1 MNTQQL
7 SLEVIILAAGKGTR
21 MYSSLP
27 KMLHEIGGSPLL
39 AHVIRAAQRLEAS
52 KIHVVYGH
60 GGEKVKNRFPDS
72 QINWVQQEQQLGTG
86 HAVAQAI
93 PSVSEDSIVLILYG
107 DVPLIQAETLRSLV
121 NRTSEDSLGLLTA
134 HLDHPDAYGRII
146 RNNAGKVQ
154 RIVEKRDASAEQ
166 LSVCEINTGFLAAPA
181 RRLKK
186 WLEQLN
192 NENSQQEY
200 YLTDIVAMAVE
211 DGIEI
216 ETAQPLNNAE
226 IMGVNNKRELAQLE
240 RDFQKLEAER
250 YMELGATII
259 DPGRF
264 DVRGHIELGSDVS
277 FDINVICEGE
287 VSLGDN
293 VRVGPGVLLKNVSV
307 GANTNIFANCVIED
321 ADIGRDCSIGPFAR
335 IRPDTRLAD
344 RTRIGNFVEIK
355 NSEIGEGSKVNH
367 LTYIGDSSVGKDVN
381 VGAGVITANY
391 DGANKHR
398 TVIGD
403 GASIGANDVLVAPVE
418 VGANATI
425 GAGTVLRKNA
435 PAGELTLS
443 VIKERTLKGWQRPT
457 KKK

>member
-7 SLEVIILAAGKGTR
+7 PLEVIILAAGKGTR

-27 KMLHEIGGSPLL
+27 KVLHEIGGSPLL
-39 AHVIRAAQRLEAS
+39 AHVIRVAHRLEAS
-52 KIHVVYGH
+52 AIHVVYGH
-60 GGEKVKNRFPDS
+60 GGEKVRKCFPDS
-72 QINWVQQEQQLGTG
+72 QINWVRQEQQLGTG

-93 PSVSEDSIVLILYG
+93 PSVADNSIVLILYG

-121 NRTSEDSLGLLTA
+121 NQASDGSFALLTA
-134 HLDHPDAYGRII
+134 ILDRPEAYGRII
-146 RNNAGKVQ
+146 RNNVGQVQ
-154 RIVEKRDASAEQ
+154 RIVEKKDASVEQ
-166 LSVCEINTGFLAAPA
+166 LAVREINTGFMAVPA
-181 RRLKK
+181 VLLKK
-186 WLEQLN
+186 WLGRLN

-200 YLTDIVAMAVE
+200 YLTDIVAMAVK
-211 DGIEI
+211 DGVEI
-216 ETAQPLNNAE
+216 KTEQPLNNSE
-226 IMGVNNKRELAQLE
+226 IVGVNNKRELARLE
-240 RDFQKLEAER
+240 RDYQRLEAER
-250 YMELGATII
+250 YMEMGATIM

-264 DVRGHIELGSDVS
+264 DVRGHVELGSDVT

-287 VSLGDN
+287 VRLGDN
-293 VRVGPGVLLKNVSV
+293 VTIGPGVTLKNTSI
-307 GANTNIFANCVIED
+307 GTNTKILANCVIED
-321 ADIGRDCSIGPFAR
+321 ADIGRDCCIGPFAR
-335 IRPDTRLAD
+335 IRPETRLAD
-344 RTRIGNFVEIK
+344 KTKIGNFVEVK
-355 NSEIGEGSKVNH
+355 KSDIGEGSKVNH
-367 LTYIGDSSVGKDVN
+367 LTYIGDSSIGRNVN

-435 PAGELTLS
+435 PAGELTIS
-443 VIKERTLKGWQRPT
+443 VIKERTLKGWKRPT